1 MGRRTLVLIIAVAL
15 AAISG
20 FAIYQYL
27 TGVEDDIR
35 ADIVEVAVYRA
46 TEGITAGTPGEEAR
60 PVIGEATALR
70 ESIVFDG
77 STILCLG
84 PVGSNEGGDPN
95 QVGCP
100 NNPNDLNAVLDGK
113 VAAGVISQGQLI
125 TTESFADTR
134 DLQQRLKDAITPGKV
149 AISLDVGISDASGG
163 FIRPGDKVNILA
175 SASIA
180 PLNFLGI
187 ISDDELRDLLV
198 AIEVDPTQDTG
209 TENDATGEG
218 TPSGDPTSPNNLGS
232 AIAGSY
238 DITET
243 ILQNVEVLAVGE
255 DTRPAPLE
263 TGLTAL
269 AGTVVFE
276 VTPQEAE
283 IIEYAKQYTS
293 VALSLLAAGDYVPY
307 DAQPIVVDDIFGL
320 LDRIKAE
327 LGQVSSGTGN

>member
-46 TEGITAGTPGEEAR
+46 TEGIAAGTPGEEAR
-60 PVIGEATALR
+60 PLIGEATALR
-70 ESIVFDG
+70 ESIVFGG

-113 VAAGVISQGQLI
+113 VAAGIISQGQLI

-149 AISLDVGISDASGG
+149 AISLDVGVSDASGG

-175 SASIA
+175 SASVA

-198 AIEVDPTQDTG
+198 AIEVDPTQDTPTDDG
-209 TENDATGEG
+209 DGEG
-218 TPSGDPTSPNNLGS
+218 TTTGDAESPSNLGS
-232 AIAGSY
+232 AIQGSY

-269 AGTVVFE
+269 AGVVVFE